1 MGAKTDKPLIH
12 GSGFRGINYNLFAL
26 AQPLHPHLSIIDGF
40 DGMQGNGPV
49 SGIAVDHRVAVVGL
63 DWLAADRTA
72 VELMGIDYAKVG
84 YLNYCAQAG
93 LGQGDLSRIEVV
105 GERIADQI
113 KPYKLSDNIEKQ
125 LVWMKPASPA

>member
-1 MGAKTDKPLIH
+1 MGRS
-12 GSGFRGINYNLFAL
+12 SGT
-26 AQPLHPHLSIIDGF
+26 
-40 DGMQGNGPV
+40 
-49 SGIAVDHRVAVVGL
+49 AVDHRVAVVGL